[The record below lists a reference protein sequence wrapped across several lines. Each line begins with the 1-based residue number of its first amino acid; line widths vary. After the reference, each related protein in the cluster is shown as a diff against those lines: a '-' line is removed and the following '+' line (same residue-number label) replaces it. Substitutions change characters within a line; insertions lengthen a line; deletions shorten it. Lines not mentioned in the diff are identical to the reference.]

1 MASNPNWTVQFVDVG
16 GVRTRYLES
25 GDPRMPVVVLLHGGG
40 AGADS
45 VTNWQQT
52 IPALAEDFHI
62 LAMDL
67 FGFGGNDKPDLGTD
81 GYSQEGRNRHLKG
94 FLDAL
99 DLPKA
104 ALVGNSMGG
113 ATALGLAMN
122 HPERV
127 DRLVLMGS
135 AGLNSQ
141 ITEALKPIVFYD
153 YTPDGMRRLI
163 DALTGPR
170 FEASEELVERRYR
183 QSIEADTRRAYE
195 ATMAWIRSQG
205 GLFYPEDSLA
215 SIKTPA
221 LVVNGK
227 NDLVVP
233 VALAY
238 RYLELLEN
246 SWGYIIPHCGHWAM
260 LEAPDEFISATRQFL
275 HADVHD
281 GEAHR

>member
-1 MASNPNWTVQFVDVG
+1 MASNPNWTVQFVDVD
-16 GVRTRYLES
+16 GVRTRYLEA
-25 GDPRMPVVVLLHGGG
+25 GDRRTPSVVLLHGGG

-45 VTNWQQT
+45 ITNWNRT
-52 IPALAEDFHI
+52 IPALAKDFHI

-67 FGFGGNDKPDLGTD
+67 FGFGGNDKPDLGEA
-81 GYSQEGRNRHLKG
+81 GYSQECRNRHLKG

-99 DLPKA
+99 DLQKA

-113 ATALGLAMN
+113 ATALGLAME

-163 DALTGPR
+163 NALTGSR
-170 FEASEELVERRYR
+170 FEASDELVDLRYR
-183 QSIEADTRRAYE
+183 QSLEADTRRAYE
-195 ATMAWIRSQG
+195 ATMAWIRGQG
-205 GLFYPEDSLA
+205 GLFYPEESLA
-215 SIKTPA
+215 AIKTPA

-233 VALAY
+233 IDLAY

-260 LEAPDEFISATRQFL
+260 LEAPDAFISATRQFL
-275 HADVHD
+275 CAGVH
-281 GEAHR
+281 GRETSR

>member
-1 MASNPNWTVQFVDVG
+1 MAGEGNWTVHFVDVD
-16 GVRTRYLES
+16 GVRTRYLEA
-25 GDPRMPVVVLLHGGG
+25 GDPRAAPVVLLHGGG

-45 VTNWQQT
+45 VTNWHAT
-52 IPALAEDFHI
+52 IPALARDFHVI
-62 LAMDL
+62 AMDL
-67 FGFGGNDKPDLGTD
+67 FGFGGNDKPELGD
-81 GYSQEGRNRHLKG
+81 NGYSQPARNRHLEG

-99 DLPKA
+99 GLPRA

-113 ATALGLAMN
+113 ATALGLAMA

-135 AGLNSQ
+135 AGLNAQ
-141 ITEALKPIVFYD
+141 ITEALKPIIFYD

-163 DALTGPR
+163 GALTGSR
-170 FEASEELVERRYR
+170 FEASDELVELRYR
-183 QSIEADTRRAYE
+183 QSVEPATRRAYE

-205 GLFYPEDSLA
+205 GLFYAEDALA
-215 SIKTPA
+215 AIKTPA

-227 NDLVVP
+227 DDLVVP

-275 HADVHD
+275 HADVHV
-281 GEAHR
+281 RK